1 MKAGPVDG
9 RCCLRALTTEN
20 RLADDLLVTLTADI
34 VSAHVSNN
42 SVSPS
47 DLPVLIEA
55 VYGALDQAG
64 TTPSVSETAK
74 LQPAVQIRRSI
85 MPDYLVCLEDGKK
98 LTLLKRHLATHY
110 QLKPKAYRV
119 KWGLPKDYPMV
130 APNYRERRST
140 LAKALGL
147 GRKAGEQAPATN
159 ATGKGRKK
167 LGIAIPKPIDDRP

>member
-1 MKAGPVDG
+1 MHVIEQK
-9 RCCLRALTTEN
+9 CLFQKHCSSW
-20 RLADDLLVTLTADI
+20 V
-34 VSAHVSNN
+34 
-42 SVSPS
+42 
-47 DLPVLIEA
+47 
-55 VYGALDQAG
+55 
-64 TTPSVSETAK
+64 
-74 LQPAVQIRRSI
+74 
-85 MPDYLVCLEDGKK
+85 
-98 LTLLKRHLATHY
+98 KRHLATHY
-110 QLKPKAYRV
+110 QLKPEAYRV